1 MNVPNGERLAACP
14 ISDLIDLYVAQR
26 TASGEISPLALAA
39 ARSDLRRF
47 VAHVGGARRGGA
59 VSVREAAQW
68 ARQRGGQEQTQ
79 RRRQRTAVAFLDWI
93 HADGHP
99 RRREPSTLEV
109 MLVPPHGHND
119 ENPSEL
125 KTVADLVD
133 HYLRERI
140 ARRDIAIST
149 ARNHRSAL
157 LLFAAALGDR
167 DPSAISR
174 ADIERWL
181 ETRAG
186 RRPSTARSQF
196 SYVKTFL
203 GWLVEEGLLQRNP
216 CDRVK
221 APRVPRPAPRA
232 MPRNTVGALLNVCPD
247 ARARAI
253 VWLMVGM
260 ALRCC
265 EVERLHVYDWDP
277 STATMHI
284 RGKRNDERIIPV
296 PEAVSEAL
304 STYLTE
310 HPPIGDGPLLRTYRR
325 PNQPLRADTISGM
338 VSSWME
344 AAGLKRG
351 PRDGVSAHA
360 LRHTCAS
367 QAFERTKDVRVAQEL
382 LGHTNLAVT
391 SRYIRPVGV
400 EALREALADRSYQ

>member
-14 ISDLIDLYVAQR
+14 ISDLIDLYVVQR
-26 TASGEISPLALAA
+26 TSSGEISPLALAA

-47 VAHVGGARRGGA
+47 VAYVGGVRRGGA

-93 HADGHP
+93 HADGQP

-125 KTVADLVD
+125 KTVPDLVD
-133 HYLRERI
+133 HYLRERV
-140 ARRDIAIST
+140 ARRDMAIST

-167 DPSAISR
+167 DPSTISR
-174 ADIERWL
+174 TDIERWL

-203 GWLVEEGLLQRNP
+203 SWLVEEGLLQRNP

-221 APRVPRPAPRA
+221 APRCPGRRP
-232 MPRNTVGALLNVCPD
+232 G
-247 ARARAI
+247 
-253 VWLMVGM
+253 
-260 ALRCC
+260 RCQGTPLGRC
-265 EVERLHVYDWDP
+265 
-277 STATMHI
+277 ST
-284 RGKRNDERIIPV
+284 PV
-296 PEAVSEAL
+296 PTPVL
-304 STYLTE
+304 
-310 HPPIGDGPLLRTYRR
+310 
-325 PNQPLRADTISGM
+325 
-338 VSSWME
+338 
-344 AAGLKRG
+344 
-351 PRDGVSAHA
+351 
-360 LRHTCAS
+360 
-367 QAFERTKDVRVAQEL
+367 ERSC
-382 LGHTNLAVT
+382 G
-391 SRYIRPVGV
+391 
-400 EALREALADRSYQ
+400 